1 MVRFIDVLCSHNV
14 LTTSSL
20 GPVVRVTP
28 DEIHVMDATAYQNLF
43 VTGAVRKTEAYPRF
57 SSGTG
62 FEGMDLLICSAT
74 KVAD

>member
-1 MVRFIDVLCSHNV
+1 MLNDCAN
-14 LTTSSL
+14 LTVFTL

-28 DEIHVMDATAYQNLF
+28 DEIHVMDPAAYQTLF

-62 FEGMDLLICSAT
+62 FEGMYVPICNIT

>member
-1 MVRFIDVLCSHNV
+1 MLNDCAN
-14 LTTSSL
+14 LTMFTL

-28 DEIHVMDATAYQNLF
+28 DEIHVVDPAAYQALF
-43 VTGAVRKTEAYPRF
+43 VTSAVGKTEAYPRF

-62 FEGMDLLICSAT
+62 FGGTRIPICNIT

>member
-1 MVRFIDVLCSHNV
+1 MLNDCAN
-14 LTTSSL
+14 LTIFTLS
-20 GPVVRVTP
+20 PVVRVTP
-28 DEIHVMDATAYQNLF
+28 DEIHVMDSAAYQTLF

-62 FEGMDLLICSAT
+62 FEGIYVPICKIT

>member
-1 MVRFIDVLCSHNV
+1 MLNDCAN
-14 LTTSSL
+14 LTVFTL
-20 GPVVRVTP
+20 GPVVCVTP
-28 DEIHVMDATAYQNLF
+28 EEIHVVDPAAYQTLF

-62 FEGMDLLICSAT
+62 FEGTRIPICNIT